1 MHEQKLLESMDDP
14 YERIPK
20 MIALSKTFLSILD
33 KKKGIAELMPFE
45 LFIDNYIQ
53 ETTWIAGQI
62 LQKVADRQKPF
73 KAKSHF
79 YHLDGR
85 VE

>member
-1 MHEQKLLESMDDP
+1 VGMEDP
-14 YERIPK
+14 YERVPK

-45 LFIDNYIQ
+45 LFIDNYLQ

-62 LQKVADRQKPF
+62 LSKHAEGKLPF